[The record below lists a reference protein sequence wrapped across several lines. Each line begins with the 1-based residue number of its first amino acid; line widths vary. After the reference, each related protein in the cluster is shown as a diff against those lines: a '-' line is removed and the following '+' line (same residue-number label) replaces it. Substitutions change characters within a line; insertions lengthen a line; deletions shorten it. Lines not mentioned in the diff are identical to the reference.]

1 MLFTERCEQAIDSG
15 KLHIFKN
22 DLESRLEGY
31 TSTDISGDGSEA
43 SVLELKL
50 KALIL
55 DLIHFVDVV
64 DQLQKENVRNR
75 NDWIWQNQLRFKMN
89 KHGEIVC
96 VYLTYNISYK
106 TYYPS
111 NTRRY
116 LNVGM
121 DVKKT
126 LCAHWVV
133 SLVARLCSKV
143 YSFLVNYKSTL
154 FSGL

>member
-1 MLFTERCEQAIDSG
+1 MCLAEYVLFTERCEQAIDSG

-75 NDWIWQNQLRFKMN
+75 NDWIWQKQLRFKMN
-89 KHGEIVC
+89 KQGKKIIKIIIFHFC
-96 VYLTYNISYK
+96 NKLNSY
-106 TYYPS
+106 Y
-111 NTRRY
+111 
-116 LNVGM
+116 
-121 DVKKT
+121 
-126 LCAHWVV
+126 VV
-133 SLVARLCSKV
+133 LSHKSL
-143 YSFLVNYKSTL
+143 YQH
-154 FSGL
+154 

>member
-1 MLFTERCEQAIDSG
+1 MCLAEYVLFTERCEQAIDSG

-75 NDWIWQNQLRFKMN
+75 NDWIWQKQLRFKMN
-89 KHGEIVC
+89 KQG
-96 VYLTYNISYK
+96 
-106 TYYPS
+106 
-111 NTRRY
+111 
-116 LNVGM
+116 
-121 DVKKT
+121 KKIINF
-126 LCAHWVV
+126 
-133 SLVARLCSKV
+133 
-143 YSFLVNYKSTL
+143 FLRVLSSIDFIFL
-154 FSGL
+154 FL